1 MLLKYL
7 INMDRKTK
15 IIATVG
21 PSLASKEKIHSAI
34 NSGVNVFRINFSHGT
49 LDEHKQFIDWARSSK
64 NQVAIM
70 QDIQGPKIRTGQVN
84 TNTVLQKSQEINL
97 TNKEVESSDEIIF
110 INYKNLYE
118 DISVNDR
125 VFIDDGQ
132 IILKITEKQKNK
144 LKALILIG
152 GELRDNQ
159 GVAFPDSKLS
169 VPAITEQDIEHLK
182 FGTEQDVDFVAV
194 SFVRNSDD
202 IQAVRNIIPKDIKI
216 IAKIELKTA
225 LENIDEILNVADG
238 VMVARGD
245 LGVQLPIEKVP
256 FVQKQILDAANR
268 KGKISITATEM
279 LQSMKSSYRPTRAE
293 VTDITNAIL
302 EGSDAVMLSAETS
315 IGDHPNRVI
324 EVMSNI
330 CKEVD
335 SRNDTSSLLSKED
348 SKEDSFTT
356 TLARAAVQ
364 IADDIDARAIV
375 AFTETGKTPLLISNF
390 RPKAEIITFS
400 TKDKT
405 LKQLNLLWGVEQ
417 FPIEKKETFS
427 EMLKSANDFLVK
439 EKKYNKGDKVIVV
452 AGTPPNVEAATN
464 LIRVHNL
471 GDV

>member
-84 TNTVLQKSQEINL
+84 KNTVLQKSQEINL

-202 IQAVRNIIPKDIKI
+202 IQAVREIIPKDIKI

-417 FPIEKKETFS
+417 FPIKKKETFS

-464 LIRVHNL
+464 LIRVHNI

>member
-7 INMDRKTK
+7 INMDKKTK

-202 IQAVRNIIPKDIKI
+202 IQAVREIIPKDIKI

>member
-84 TNTVLQKSQEINL
+84 KNTVLQKSQEIDL

-202 IQAVRNIIPKDIKI
+202 IQAVREIIPKDIKI

>member
-84 TNTVLQKSQEINL
+84 KNTVLQKSQEINL
-97 TNKEVESSDEIIF
+97 TNKEVKSSDEIFF

-194 SFVRNSDD
+194 SFVSNSDD
-202 IQAVRNIIPKDIKI
+202 IQAVREIIPKDIKI

-464 LIRVHNL
+464 LIRVHNI